1 MTIFTRAF
9 WKASGER
16 AIKTFAQT
24 FGGFLV
30 VGAFSE
36 TDWATGW
43 QSAAV
48 AALLSIATSVGS
60 DHIGNPGP
68 SLAGEVVI
76 PDPLA

>member
-1 MTIFTRAF
+1 MTIFTKAF

-16 AIKTFAQT
+16 AIRTFAQT

-30 VGAFSE
+30 VGALSE

-43 QSAAV
+43 QAAGV
-48 AALLSIATSVGS
+48 AALLSITTSVGANY
-60 DHIGNPGP
+60 IGTPGP